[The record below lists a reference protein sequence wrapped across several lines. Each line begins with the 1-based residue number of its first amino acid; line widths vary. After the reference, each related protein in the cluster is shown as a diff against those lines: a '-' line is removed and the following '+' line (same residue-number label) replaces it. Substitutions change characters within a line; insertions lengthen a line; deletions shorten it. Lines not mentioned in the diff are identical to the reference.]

1 MNYIERTII
10 LNTMENEKILKLI
23 HDLNNT
29 LCACSGFSE
38 MLLDVEDREYQK
50 KILGTIHDGL
60 LRMGVALDNT
70 RIELL
75 KERQDSVSFN
85 LDLKRFND

>member
-1 MNYIERTII
+1 MKD
-10 LNTMENEKILKLI
+10 EKILKLI

-38 MLLDVEDREYQK
+38 MLLEVEDREYQK
-50 KILGTIHDGL
+50 NLIITVRDGL
-60 LRMGVALDNT
+60 LKMGKNLDDT

-75 KERQDSVSFN
+75 KEQRAVELFD
-85 LDLKRFND
+85 LDLKGFDNKNNS

>member
-1 MNYIERTII
+1 MKD
-10 LNTMENEKILKLI
+10 EKILKLI

-50 KILGTIHDGL
+50 NLLVMIRDGL
-60 LRMGVALDNT
+60 LKMGKNLDDT
-70 RIELL
+70 RVELR
-75 KERQDSVSFN
+75 KEQRAVESFN
-85 LDLKRFND
+85 FDLKRFDNKNNS

>member
-1 MNYIERTII
+1 
-10 LNTMENEKILKLI
+10 MENEKILKLI

-50 KILGTIHDGL
+50 DILRTIQKGL
-60 LRMGVALDNT
+60 LKMGEAIDHT
-70 RIELL
+70 RVELL
-75 KERQDSVSFN
+75 KEQRA
-85 LDLKRFND
+85 L